1 MSPLK
6 TTSSAFS
13 CSTFMASSSWQ
24 ASASW
29 ASYGQEKPTEV
40 SGRQAAS
47 SGPGTVGRAGG
58 AALTS
63 WSSLTRSCSCSRTAY
78 SSSHLQTVKGE
89 HLGAGP
95 SPLRPPPPTYLAQA
109 RPWVG
114 FPHRRDMWLQ
124 APGQRPAPSC
134 LPGTFGLTPNCG
146 CAVPSQGPS
155 RSSPRP
161 DRLSRRP
168 RPLLLP
174 APPSPVSHLR
184 STDPGSRSPACTR
197 TELPCLPWDH

>member
-1 MSPLK
+1 MAREARDDPATLTLLMSPLK

-29 ASYGQEKPTEV
+29 ASYSQKKPTEV
-40 SGRQAAS
+40 SGRRAVS
-47 SGPGTVGRAGG
+47 SGQRTVGRAGG

-63 WSSLTRSCSCSRTAY
+63 WSSFTRSCSCNRTVY

-114 FPHRRDMWLQ
+114 FLNRRNAWLP
-124 APGQRPAPSC
+124 AAGQRSAPSSQ
-134 LPGTFGLTPNCG
+134 L
-146 CAVPSQGPS
+146 PSQNLWPRIQLWLHCALAGPI
-155 RSSPRP
+155 PLRP
-161 DRLSRRP
+161 QPDWLSCQP
-168 RPLLLP
+168 
-174 APPSPVSHLR
+174 
-184 STDPGSRSPACTR
+184 
-197 TELPCLPWDH
+197 